1 MEVSFLID
9 TLKGATEL
17 ANALRVR
24 QASPSDAR
32 AARETQAA
40 IEALRLI
47 YFSPTGGLRIVE
59 DLANG
64 HQPNR
69 EEVATILPGFND
81 YEDRVQQNLAVLDSD
96 WNRNSRLTLRA
107 QRVLREISYGK
118 AGVRQRVKEL
128 LNESLTF
135 ENRIEPKD
143 AAELLDQISA
153 LNKAIEDAEEA
164 LVLSQRR

>member
-1 MEVSFLID
+1 METSFLIE

-24 QASPSDAR
+24 QDVSKDAR
-32 AARETQAA
+32 SARETQAA

-47 YFSPTGGLRIVE
+47 YFSPIGVLRIIE

-64 HQPNR
+64 RQPNG
-69 EEVATILPGFND
+69 EEVATILPEFND
-81 YEDRVQQNLAVLDSD
+81 YEFRVQRNLGVLDGEWD
-96 WNRNSRLTLRA
+96 RNSTLTLRA

-135 ENRIEPKD
+135 ENGIEPED
-143 AAELLDQISA
+143 AAELLDQILA